1 MYEFSRCEDDAIWDS
16 LLEQS
21 SQSTPFCTSSYLRS
35 TGQSE
40 FRYSLT
46 HESVPVLLTILTR
59 NKDSREF
66 SDYQGLMVIGSA
78 PKKYSD
84 DLLILNHVQEF
95 LKLAIVGQE
104 FLEFSLNPSFMDI
117 RAFQWFTFDNA
128 AEIDMT
134 LKVRYTGIIDLSKYK
149 DFEEYLDQIS
159 KSRSKDYLFN
169 ASNLISQVNQI
180 TDIDVFIQMYKET
193 FKLQGVLLDEETI
206 EKVLAIITSG
216 VTNNFGE
223 LRLVRTIEG
232 EVVSGAFFLMS
243 KNSRYYQFGA
253 SSELKNKYPGN
264 SFLILEAIRD
274 SFASKH
280 DHFDISG
287 LNSPKR
293 GFFKASF
300 GARPKSFFEIQLRRV
315 SI

>member
-1 MYEFSRCEDDAIWDS
+1 
-16 LLEQS
+16 
-21 SQSTPFCTSSYLRS
+21 
-35 TGQSE
+35 
-40 FRYSLT
+40 
-46 HESVPVLLTILTR
+46 
-59 NKDSREF
+59 
-66 SDYQGLMVIGSA
+66 LMIIGSA
-78 PKKYSD
+78 PENYSD
-84 DLLILNHVQEF
+84 DLSTLNHVQEF
-95 LKLAIVGQE
+95 LKLAIVDQE
-104 FLEFSLNPSFMDI
+104 YLEFSLNPSLMDI
-117 RAFQWFTFDNA
+117 RAFQWFTFENA

-134 LKVRYTGIIDLSKYK
+134 LKVRYTGIIDLNKYQ
-149 DFEEYLDQIS
+149 DFDEYLNLIS
-159 KSRSKDYLFN
+159 KTRSRDYLSK

-193 FKLQGVLLDEETI
+193 FKHQGVVLDEKTI

-243 KNSRYYQFGA
+243 KNARYYQFGA
-253 SSELKNKYPGN
+253 SSELKNKFPGN

-287 LNSPKR
+287 LNSPNR

-315 SI
+315 SSQ

>member
-40 FRYSLT
+40 FRYILT

-66 SDYQGLMVIGSA
+66 SDYQGLMIIGSA

-104 FLEFSLNPSFMDI
+104 FLEFSLNPSIMDV

-134 LKVRYTGIIDLSKYK
+134 LNVRYTGIIDLSMYK

-159 KSRSKDYLFN
+159 KSRSRDYHFN

-180 TDIDVFIQMYKET
+180 ADIDVFIQMYKET
-193 FKLQGVLLDEETI
+193 FKLQGVLLDEKTI